1 VFDLLH
7 ELDTTDER
15 YVHDND
21 NPDKTNVLFPD
32 ETNVRFPDE
41 PNVLFNGSD
50 ERYGRHAAC
59 DTMSS
64 TAMAIIWK

>member
-1 VFDLLH
+1 MFDLLH

-32 ETNVRFPDE
+32 ETNV
-41 PNVLFNGSD
+41 LFNVSD